1 MDNKNCFMDSANRN
15 RTVSVTRRFAMNI
28 ESYVDKYNE
37 ISKNLFGDF
46 LANGEG
52 ENIVISPLSIIA
64 LLGLITESVSGK
76 TRDEIVNFLSDSAD
90 INIVQIIRNIEETV
104 QNSGELTSANA
115 VIINETLKG
124 KIKEAYIP
132 KVKDLFD
139 AEVFLSK
146 DIVKDVNEWVY
157 EKTNGMIKEIADESM
172 KGMLLALI
180 NAISFMAD
188 WEDMYEDDD
197 IGPDEFNNLDGS
209 VSEVEM
215 MSSTESSYIENEFY
229 TGFVKEYKGG
239 EYSYMALLPKKKR
252 SKNFIKRALTSTNL
266 TDLFRSAQDMTVYAT
281 IPEYKVEFSE
291 NLNALLEQ
299 NGINQIFADS
309 ADYSPVT
316 DKVPLKTDGI
326 IYKAYIEVDRRGT
339 KAATVTFD
347 YVVAGCAPDFEYRNV
362 TLDRPFIYA
371 IMHNDT
377 GLPVFIGNINKL

>member
-1 MDNKNCFMDSANRN
+1 MDSANRN

-28 ESYVDKYNE
+28 ESYTDKYNE
-37 ISKNLFGDF
+37 ISKKLFWDF

-64 LLGLITESVSGK
+64 LLGVITESVSGK
-76 TRDEIVNFLSDSAD
+76 TRDEIVNFLSDSDD
-90 INIVQIIRNIEETV
+90 INIVKIIRNIEETV

-146 DIVKDVNEWVY
+146 DIVKDVNEWVC

-197 IGPDEFNNLDGS
+197 IGRDEFNNLDGS

-239 EYSYMALLPKKKR
+239 EYSYMALLPKKKK
-252 SKNFIKRALTSTNL
+252 SKTFIKRALTNTNL

-316 DKVPLKTDGI
+316 DKAPLKTDGI
-326 IYKAYIEVDRRGT
+326 IHKAYIEVDRRGT
-339 KAATVTFD
+339 KAAAVTFD
-347 YVVAGCAPDFEYRNV
+347 YVVAGCAADFEYRNV

-377 GLPVFIGNINKL
+377 GLPVFIGNVNKL

>member
-1 MDNKNCFMDSANRN
+1 MDSANRN
-15 RTVSVTRRFAMNI
+15 RTVSVTRRLAMNI

-37 ISKNLFGDF
+37 ISKKLFGDF

-64 LLGLITESVSGK
+64 LLGVITESVSGK
-76 TRDEIVNFLSDSAD
+76 TRDEIVNFISDSND
-90 INIVQIIRNIEETV
+90 INILQIIRNIEETV
-104 QNSGELTSANA
+104 QNSGKLTSANA

-124 KIKEAYIP
+124 KIKEAYIT

-146 DIVKDVNEWVY
+146 DIVKDVNEWVC

-188 WEDMYEDDD
+188 WEDVYEEDD

-252 SKNFIKRALTSTNL
+252 SKTFIKRALTSTNL
-266 TDLFRSAQDMTVYAT
+266 TDLFRRAQDMTVYAT

-316 DKVPLKTDGI
+316 DKIPLKTDGI
-326 IYKAYIEVDRRGT
+326 IHKAYIEVDRRGT
-339 KAATVTFD
+339 KAAAVTFD

-377 GLPVFIGNINKL
+377 GLPVFIGKVNNL

>member
-1 MDNKNCFMDSANRN
+1 
-15 RTVSVTRRFAMNI
+15 MNI